1 MELSLGESDDDVQ
14 NGLVALVVTVVELL
28 VEAMEQ
34 EAVRR
39 MESGN
44 LTDDEIERLGRQ
56 LQALEEEI
64 QRLKD
69 DHGIDEE
76 TQEIREDL
84 DGIVGDA
91 IRGLSGTQN
100 EGVEPRCQR

>member
-1 MELSLGESDDDVQ
+1 MELSLGESDEDVQ

-39 MESGN
+39 MESGT
-44 LTDDEIERLGRQ
+44 LTDEEIERLGQR

-69 DHGIDEE
+69 EQGIDEE
-76 TQEIREDL
+76 TDELRADL
-84 DGIVGDA
+84 DGLVGDA
-91 IRGLSGTQN
+91 ITQLGRDGN
-100 EGVEPRCQR
+100 DGFEPRGQR